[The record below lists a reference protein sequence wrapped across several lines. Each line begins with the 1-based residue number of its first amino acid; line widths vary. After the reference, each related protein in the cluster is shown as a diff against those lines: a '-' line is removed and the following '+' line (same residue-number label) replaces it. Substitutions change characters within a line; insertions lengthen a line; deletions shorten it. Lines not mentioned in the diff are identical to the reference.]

1 MYGHGDEEQRLTAI
15 STNHLDVRDTVSAE
29 WLHYQTNTHAYTH
42 ICVCPSGPCGEVECI
57 SLLCP
62 GRRGMLEGRWRVMWV
77 RGGRE
82 VAVVREYARRGTR
95 NLSGAAAM
103 MEVINLRAL
112 LASHTHTHTHI
123 KAQICAHMHA
133 CTQTSSRRDFST
145 TSSKHAS
152 AFKGCSHTHTQM
164 LTYKNKH
171 STQTK

>member
-112 LASHTHTHTHI
+112 LASHTHTHI
-123 KAQICAHMHA
+123 KAQICAHTHA

-152 AFKGCSHTHTQM
+152 AFKGRSHTHTNAHLQ
-164 LTYKNKH
+164 K
-171 STQTK
+171 